1 MKKIL
6 LIGGGGYIGSY
17 FNLKTS
23 KKYEITNVDINWFS
37 EKKNSVDLKNLS
49 NEFIRIFVRHP
60 YPSKIVQVG
69 PNHWLQ

>member
-23 KKYEITNVDINWFS
+23 KKYIVDNITFLIFTFYNVVFYDVYDSF
-37 EKKNSVDLKNLS
+37 
-49 NEFIRIFVRHP
+49 
-60 YPSKIVQVG
+60 
-69 PNHWLQ
+69 